1 MQAHSLRARGGIL
14 LLAALLV
21 ACTAAPRDARPAAT
35 PTAAGVTGAPA
46 APASAGPSPAVGT
59 AAAPAPLSPPVQVR
73 YGALLTLG
81 LAPFLIA
88 EQRGYFTEEELDAD
102 FNRFDSGARMV
113 APLSAG
119 QLEVGAGSHS
129 AGLFNALA
137 SGIDL
142 KIVADNGTLIPGRNT
157 SQIVARKELVDAGFR
172 GGDDLRGR
180 TFAFTATGST
190 VHINVVRYLDLN
202 GVRPEE
208 LTLTEMGFPDM
219 NAALANGAIDLADQ
233 AEPLATLGADQGYLT
248 RLMGV
253 ADYYPNR
260 EVSVL
265 MYGRTFV
272 ERQPEA
278 ARRFMVAYLRG
289 IRAYEDAF
297 TKNVDREAV
306 LDLLIERLPV
316 KDRSIYERMLPD
328 GTLLYL
334 NPDGAVA
341 TESIAWDQDWLAQH
355 GLVRTKVDLGQV
367 IDHSFVDYAL
377 GRLGRYA
384 AR

>member
-1 MQAHSLRARGGIL
+1 MDTIRGLRGVLIGL
-14 LLAALLV
+14 LLLGACAPAAGPP
-21 ACTAAPRDARPAAT
+21 AAKPAAPTPPAA
-35 PTAAGVTGAPA
+35 ASPA
-46 APASAGPSPAVGT
+46 APAPGGAPT
-59 AAAPAPLSPPVQVR
+59 AAPAAVAPLSPPVTVR
-73 YGALLTLG
+73 YGALLTLA

-88 EQRGYFTEEELDAD
+88 EQRGYFAEEGIEAE

-113 APLSAG
+113 APMSAG

-137 SGIDL
+137 SGLDL
-142 KIVADNGTLIPGRNT
+142 KIVADGGTLIPGRNT
-157 SQIVARKELVDAGFR
+157 SQIVARKQLAEQGVHGA
-172 GGDDLRGR
+172 DDLRGH

-190 VHINVVRYLDLN
+190 VHINVMRFLELN
-202 GVRPEE
+202 GVQANEVS
-208 LTLTEMGFPDM
+208 LTEMGFPDM
-219 NAALANGAIDLADQ
+219 NAALSNGAIDFADQ
-233 AEPLATLGADQGYLT
+233 SEPLAMLGADQGILT
-248 RLMGV
+248 RLTGV

-265 MYGRTFV
+265 MYSGNFI
-272 ERQPEA
+272 EQQPEA

-297 TKNVDREAV
+297 TKNVDHDAV
-306 LDLLIERLPV
+306 VDLLAENLPV
-316 KDRSIYERMLPD
+316 KDRSLYDRMMTE

-334 NPDGAVA
+334 NPDGTVA
-341 TESIAWDQDWLAQH
+341 TESIAWDQDWLARN

-377 GRLGRYA
+377 GRIGHYAGR
-384 AR
+384 